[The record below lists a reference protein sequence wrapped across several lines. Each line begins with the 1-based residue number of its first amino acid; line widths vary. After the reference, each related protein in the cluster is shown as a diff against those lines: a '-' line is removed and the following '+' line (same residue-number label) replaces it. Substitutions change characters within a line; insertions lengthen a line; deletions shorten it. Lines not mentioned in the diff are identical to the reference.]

1 MSADEETDEEDPEVA
16 EPNDNQIKPVDDEDE
31 VDDSESYNGNKDDS
45 RVGKDEEE
53 MNPYERLRASNIE
66 ERKRKMEKGVEELVF
81 LAQAACVRIYD
92 PTIVNL

>member
-1 MSADEETDEEDPEVA
+1 MHYLSADEETDEEDPEVA
-16 EPNDNQIKPVDDEDE
+16 EPNDNQIKPVDDEDD

-66 ERKRKMEKGVEELVF
+66 ERKRKMEALG
-81 LAQAACVRIYD
+81 
-92 PTIVNL
+92 IVPRSEARKEWKN